1 MNEIEERYKKFALDE
16 NMREKFSRSS
26 VEVQEKYSL
35 DIPLVITTVVIDH
48 SGKTILFKENDD
60 AKLV

>member
-16 NMREKFSRSS
+16 NTKEKFSRSS
-26 VEVQEKYSL
+26 VEIQEKY
-35 DIPLVITTVVIDH
+35 DVDTPLVITTIVIDH
-48 SGKTILFKENDD
+48 SGRTTIIKEGDD

>member
-16 NMREKFSRSS
+16 NMREKFSQSS
-26 VEVQEKYSL
+26 VEVQEKYSM
-35 DIPLVITTVVIDH
+35 DTSLVITTVVIGN
-48 SGKTILFKENDD
+48 SGKTTTIKEADD

>member
-26 VEVQEKYSL
+26 VEVQEKYSV
-35 DIPLVITTVVIDH
+35 DTPLVITTVVIDH
-48 SGKTILFKENDD
+48 SGKVTIIKEADD